1 MVISKRQRLFGKGY
15 TGGSWDAGKN
25 LFLYPGGSL
34 ISLCITIVFHALC
47 FNCDVSSQHKAG
59 CSQRWKRNA
68 ELCECKV
75 STVKSQ
81 LRPKQPWSFGFN
93 LQQWVEKGNIRK
105 KPAMCEHTDD
115 ILPCVN
121 TLMTTCHV
129 WSHWWQPALHA
140 TPHSDGLSSFNSWS
154 LCGQATFHIHVGK
167 FWGDRMWEE
176 VTQGRSLSAF

>member
-47 FNCDVSSQHKAG
+47 LNCDVSSQHKAG

-75 STVKSQ
+75 SAIKSQ
-81 LRPKQPWSFGFN
+81 LRPVDVFWRQDFAIQLLNSS
-93 LQQWVEKGNIRK
+93 
-105 KPAMCEHTDD
+105 D
-115 ILPCVN
+115 IE
-121 TLMTTCHV
+121 LMTLLLESPNCCNYRPV
-129 WSHWWQPALHA
+129 SSWLVQKVFVKGGKRGFRKQKQESWLYGAQL
-140 TPHSDGLSSFNSWS
+140 LSPE
-154 LCGQATFHIHVGK
+154 K
-167 FWGDRMWEE
+167 PD
-176 VTQGRSLSAF
+176 TQS

>member
-93 LQQWVEKGNIRK
+93 LLVHRLRRQGGELESHR
-105 KPAMCEHTDD
+105 H
-115 ILPCVN
+115 
-121 TLMTTCHV
+121 HV
-129 WSHWWQPALHA
+129 SWSHIDLSSACHESHRSWRSTEGQRSPRFNCYVTFPTLNKYQYPV
-140 TPHSDGLSSFNSWS
+140 TVFPTVQGLS
-154 LCGQATFHIHVGK
+154 LV
-167 FWGDRMWEE
+167 
-176 VTQGRSLSAF
+176 

>member
-1 MVISKRQRLFGKGY
+1 MLVSIKARTINPFIPKCLRSYYIFTAVATLTNTETQYVKFINDFFFNFIELLETNVIITINAMVISKRQRLFGKGY

-81 LRPKQPWSFGFN
+81 LRPVDVF
-93 LQQWVEKGNIRK
+93 
-105 KPAMCEHTDD
+105 
-115 ILPCVN
+115 
-121 TLMTTCHV
+121 
-129 WSHWWQPALHA
+129 
-140 TPHSDGLSSFNSWS
+140 
-154 LCGQATFHIHVGK
+154 
-167 FWGDRMWEE
+167 
-176 VTQGRSLSAF
+176 

>member
-93 LQQWVEKGNIRK
+93 LLARVVLAPPS
-105 KPAMCEHTDD
+105 KPRPESFELLGTA
-115 ILPCVN
+115 
-121 TLMTTCHV
+121 
-129 WSHWWQPALHA
+129 
-140 TPHSDGLSSFNSWS
+140 GLRAEQS
-154 LCGQATFHIHVGK
+154 GV
-167 FWGDRMWEE
+167 
-176 VTQGRSLSAF
+176 GRSLEF